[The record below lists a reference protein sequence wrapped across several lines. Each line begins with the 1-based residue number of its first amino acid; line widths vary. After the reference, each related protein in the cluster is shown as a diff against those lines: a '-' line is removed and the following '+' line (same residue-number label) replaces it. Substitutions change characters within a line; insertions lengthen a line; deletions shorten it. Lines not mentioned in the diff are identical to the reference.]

1 MNKLI
6 LFAILALVGLSISAQ
21 DESKIENFKRDFIT
35 KELELTPLE
44 SEAFF
49 PIYNEYSQRRKEAR
63 RSLRNEMKSLNSET
77 SGGSI
82 DKLMDKEQDMV
93 DLQKE
98 YLDKFRKVI
107 PEKKVIKLIE
117 VEKKFKMM
125 LLQKLKG

>member
-1 MNKLI
+1 MKKFA
-6 LFAILALVGLSISAQ
+6 LFVLLGLGSTIFAQ
-21 DESKIENFKRDFIT
+21 DESKIENFKREFIT
-35 KELELTPLE
+35 SELELSPQE

-49 PIYNEYSQRRKEAR
+49 PIYNEYSSRRKDAR
-63 RSLRNEMKSLNSET
+63 RSLRQEMKSVNSY
-77 SGGSI
+77 SGGGSI
-82 DKLMDKEQDMV
+82 DKLMDKEQDMI

>member
-1 MNKLI
+1 MKKYILI
-6 LFAILALVGLSISAQ
+6 ALIGLSGLVSAQ
-21 DESKIENFKRDFIT
+21 DDNKIEHFKKDFIT
-35 KELELTPLE
+35 KELELTPQE
-44 SEAFF
+44 ADAFF
-49 PIYNEYSQRRKEAR
+49 PIYNEYSSRRKEAR
-63 RSLRNEMKSLNSET
+63 RSLRQEMKSLNNEA

-82 DKLMDKEQDMV
+82 DKLMDKEQNMI